1 MKREPSELYKRI
13 IREVKR
19 QMYEQELTIRA
30 AAEKVGVTRQTMQ
43 SALDM
48 KHEALGSTVL
58 KLIVGF
64 GIDIKEPEG

>member
-1 MKREPSELYKRI
+1 MSDLYKKI

-19 QMYEQELTIRA
+19 QMFEQELTIRA

-43 SALDM
+43 SMLDM
-48 KHEALGSTVL
+48 KHEALGGTIL

-64 GIDIKEPEG
+64 GIDIKELEG

>member
-1 MKREPSELYKRI
+1 MSDLYKKI

-19 QMYEQELTIRA
+19 QMFEQELTIRA

-43 SALDM
+43 SVLDM
-48 KHEALGSTVL
+48 KHEALGGTIL

-64 GIDIKEPEG
+64 GIDIKELEG

>member
-1 MKREPSELYKRI
+1 MSDLYKKI

-19 QMYEQELTIRA
+19 QMFDQELTIRA

-43 SALDM
+43 SVLDM
-48 KHEALGSTVL
+48 KHEALGGTIL

-64 GIDIKEPEG
+64 GIDIKELEG

>member
-1 MKREPSELYKRI
+1 MKCEPSELYKRI

-19 QMYEQELTIRA
+19 QMFDQELTIRA

-43 SALDM
+43 SVLDM
-48 KHEALGSTVL
+48 KHEALGSTIL

-64 GIDIKEPEG
+64 GIDLKELEG

>member
-1 MKREPSELYKRI
+1 MSDLYKKI

-19 QMYEQELTIRA
+19 QMFDQELTIRA

-43 SALDM
+43 SVLDM
-48 KHEALGSTVL
+48 KHEARGSTIL

-64 GIDIKEPEG
+64 GIDIKELEG

>member
-1 MKREPSELYKRI
+1 MKFEPSELYKRI

-30 AAEKVGVTRQTMQ
+30 AADKVGVTRQTMQ
-43 SALDM
+43 SVLDM
-48 KHEALGSTVL
+48 KHEARGSTVL

-64 GIDIKEPEG
+64 GIDIKELEG

>member
-43 SALDM
+43 SVLDM
-48 KHEALGSTVL
+48 KHEARGSTVL

-64 GIDIKEPEG
+64 GIDIKELEG